1 MSAPWR
7 AGRLAI
13 LVSACLSLAACGNGL
28 RGTFEDEMGMSAYTF
43 HGGGRVVLSSP
54 VAGVEQ
60 ELTYELDGDR
70 VRVRL
75 SKDNDAALV
84 LTRVDEN
91 TLSGPMG
98 FRYTRRK

>member
-1 MSAPWR
+1 MKTGTIAV
-7 AGRLAI
+7 GL
-13 LVSACLSLAACGNGL
+13 LVLSLAACGSGL

-43 HGGGRVVLSSP
+43 HAGGRVVQSSP
-54 VAGVEQ
+54 LAGVER

-84 LTRVDEN
+84 LTRIDED
-91 TLSGPMG
+91 TLSGPIG
-98 FRYTRRK
+98 LRYMRKK